1 MTEEKNEITVFKGLQ
16 IPRTDLFWTQFL
28 RSFLMVMELFFLF
41 CYINLSWTDIL
52 QTAKQWI
59 YSFLILFQSW
69 VKRKILLSDLS
80 KTEWR
85 NEREN

>member
-52 QTAKQWI
+52 QTAKQ
-59 YSFLILFQSW
+59 
-69 VKRKILLSDLS
+69 
-80 KTEWR
+80 
-85 NEREN
+85 